1 MIYTVVELVET
12 TIFFLTMK
20 KLRIEFHFYG
30 KVQGVGFRYTAKY
43 TAAALGVTGWVMN
56 EWDGS
61 VTMQAQGTKE
71 QLDEMI
77 SRLENAMFIQ
87 IDRIEKTELAI
98 DEMEHSFRVE

>member
-1 MIYTVVELVET
+1 
-12 TIFFLTMK
+12 MK

-56 EWDGS
+56 ELDGS

-71 QLDEMI
+71 QLDQMI

-87 IDRIEKTELAI
+87 IDRIERTELAV
-98 DEMEHSFRVE
+98 DKMEHSFRVE

>member
-1 MIYTVVELVET
+1 MVAVHAT
-12 TIFFLTMK
+12 TSFFLTMK

-61 VTMQAQGTKE
+61 VTMQAQGTKK
-71 QLDEMI
+71 QLDQLV

-87 IDRIEKTELAI
+87 IDRIERTELAV